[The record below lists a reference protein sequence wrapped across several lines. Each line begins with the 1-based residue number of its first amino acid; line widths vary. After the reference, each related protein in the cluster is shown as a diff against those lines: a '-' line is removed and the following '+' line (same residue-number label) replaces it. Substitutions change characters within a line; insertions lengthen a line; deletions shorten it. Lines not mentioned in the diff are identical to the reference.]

1 MATIYDIAKAAGVTA
16 TTVSYVLSGKGSV
29 SAATRLRVMKFAQE
43 LGYQPN
49 LVARSLIKG
58 RTGVIGL
65 ALPNIENPFYSEIIA
80 IVERLA
86 YKAGLRVFVTM
97 LTTDD
102 VVGQK
107 LLGDL
112 VLRQVDGLL
121 VFGGCPPPHVLQT
134 IVTPNLPIVWCL
146 WEGPGEATS
155 LSVDFH
161 FYQGGQLAAEHLL
174 SLGHRR
180 FGVVAH
186 VDPDG
191 SIPALRF
198 SGFQEVLAAH
208 DITIDPQLIQPG
220 QYTAEG
226 GKEAGHKLLTHPNP
240 PTAVFATNDVMAIGV
255 IAAAW
260 ELGKQIPRDLSIVGL
275 DDISLARYTT
285 PPLTTIAIDKTAVM
299 SLAIDTLLQAI
310 DGEALTP
317 SSMYPASLVVRGSTA
332 LCTQH
337 ALNS

>member
-29 SAATRLRVMKFAQE
+29 SVATRSRVMKYAQE

-65 ALPNIENPFYSEIIA
+65 ALPNIENPFYGEVIA
-80 IVERLA
+80 VVERLA
-86 YKAGLRVFVTM
+86 YKAGLRVFVTT

-112 VLRQVDGLL
+112 VLRRVDGLL

-134 IVTPNLPIVWCL
+134 IVTPKLPIVWCL
-146 WEGPGEATS
+146 WEGPRAVTS
-155 LSVDFH
+155 FSVDFH

-174 SLGHRR
+174 GLGHRR

-186 VDPDG
+186 SVPAG
-191 SIPALRF
+191 SNPSLRF
-198 SGFQEVLAAH
+198 SGFQETLAAH
-208 DITIDPQLIQPG
+208 DLSIDPQLIQPG

-226 GKEAGHKLLTHPNP
+226 GKEAGRKLLTHPDP
-240 PTAVFATNDVMAIGV
+240 PTAIFATNDVMAIGV
-255 IAAAW
+255 MAAAW
-260 ELGKQIPRDLSIVGL
+260 ELGIQIPRDLSIVGL
-275 DDISLARYTT
+275 DDIVLASYTT
-285 PPLTTIAIDKTAVM
+285 PPLTTIVIDKTAVM
-299 SLAIDTLLQAI
+299 SHAIDTLLQAI
-310 DGEALTP
+310 DGQPATSP
-317 SSMYPASLVVRGSTA
+317 SMYPATLAVRGSTA
-332 LCTQH
+332 LCIQPV
-337 ALNS
+337 NS